1 MGDRP
6 AESRRR
12 DRRGSTGASPVV
24 PGPANLSPVD
34 AAPTGPA
41 PVDPSRAQL
50 PPEHRRRWLVG
61 TVVTVVVAVAAV
73 VGGPWV
79 YARLVSGPGDEPLV
93 LSTPT
98 ATATAPPG
106 PPASVDV
113 DGTWQVSAGSQGGY
127 RIGEVLSGA
136 AVVVVGRTD
145 LVTGSVTVADG
156 ALTVARVAVDTAT
169 ITTDESARDA
179 YFRRALDTST
189 YPEAVFELAVPVDVS
204 AVGTA
209 PEPVSVQAEGTVT
222 LRGVTLPAT
231 ATLQVQRT
239 AVGLEVVAT
248 VPVTLADFE
257 LEPPDLGFVTVDPT
271 GTIEVLLVLVR

>member
-12 DRRGSTGASPVV
+12 DRREPTGAV
-24 PGPANLSPVD
+24 PAVAG
-34 AAPTGPA
+34 
-41 PVDPSRAQL
+41 PVDPSRAPL
-50 PPEHRRRWLVG
+50 PPEHRRRWLIG
-61 TVVTVVVAVAAV
+61 TVVTVVLAVAAV

-79 YARLVSGPGDEPLV
+79 YARVISAPGDEPLL

-98 ATATAPPG
+98 ATASVPPG
-106 PPASVDV
+106 PPASIDV
-113 DGTWQVSAGSQGGY
+113 NGTWQVSAGSQGGY

-136 AVVVVGRTD
+136 AVAVVGRTE
-145 LVTGSVTVADG
+145 LVNGSFSVEG
-156 ALTVARVAVDTAT
+156 GILTVARVAVDTAT
-169 ITTDESARDA
+169 IATDESARDA

-189 YPEAVFELAVPVDVS
+189 YPEAVFELTVPVDVS

-209 PEPVSVQAEGTVT
+209 TEPVSVQAEGAIT

-239 AVGLEVVAT
+239 VDGIEVVAT
-248 VPVTLADFE
+248 VPITLADFD
-257 LEPPDLGFVTVDPT
+257 LEPPDLGFVTVDPA
-271 GTIEVLLVLVR
+271 GTIELLLVLTR

>member
-12 DRRGSTGASPVV
+12 DRREPTGAMRAV
-24 PGPANLSPVD
+24 PGPVVAGSGT
-34 AAPTGPA
+34 AG
-41 PVDPSRAQL
+41 PVDPSRAPL

-61 TVVTVVVAVAAV
+61 TVVTVVLAVAAV

-79 YARLVSGPGDEPLV
+79 YARLVSGPGDEPLG
-93 LSTPT
+93 LSSPT
-98 ATATAPPG
+98 ATATVPPG
-106 PPASVDV
+106 PPASIDV
-113 DGTWQVSAGSQGGY
+113 DGTWQVSTGSQGGY
-127 RIGEVLSGA
+127 RIGEVLSGT

-145 LVTGSVTVADG
+145 LVTGSVTVAEG
-156 ALTVARVAVDTAT
+156 SLTAARVAVDTAT

-189 YPEAVFELAVPVDVS
+189 YPEAVFELVAPVDVS

-209 PEPVSVQAEGTVT
+209 PEPVSVLAEGTMT

-231 ATLQVQRT
+231 ATLLVQRT
-239 AVGLEVVAT
+239 VDGIEVVAT
-248 VPVTLADFE
+248 VPITLADFE

-271 GTIEVLLVLVR
+271 GTVELLLVLVR